1 MQRVYE
7 KSPALAIRRPKSPD
21 LSLNVILSDYLNLC
35 SIVSYQAKMELLLF
49 ASTCFE
55 KWWKSQLS
63 SREERNLEKCKVQNR
78 FNH

>member
-49 ASTCFE
+49 ASNWFE
-55 KWWKSQLS
+55 KW
-63 SREERNLEKCKVQNR
+63 
-78 FNH
+78 